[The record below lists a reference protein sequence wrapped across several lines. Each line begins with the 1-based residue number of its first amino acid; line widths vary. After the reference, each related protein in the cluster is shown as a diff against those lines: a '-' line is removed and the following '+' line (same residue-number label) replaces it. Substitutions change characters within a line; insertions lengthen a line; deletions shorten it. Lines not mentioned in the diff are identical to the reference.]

1 MPQTE
6 DIVVLKWS
14 DLLHISCNKQL
25 HNFMGILHTIRLV
38 VLIISVS
45 WEVSLMVVVLI
56 IKLNC

>member
-6 DIVVLKWS
+6 DIVVLKWR

-45 WEVSLMVVVLI
+45 WEVSLMVVV
-56 IKLNC
+56 